1 MDTGV
6 SVQSYTASPAE
17 AFSASSRPV
26 AILFALFLLSLATDT
41 DIFNVD
47 VLQPFGN
54 TLRTNG
60 TPNAKGAVIRALILV
75 AAFALIAALINSG
88 VV

>member
-6 SVQSYTASPAE
+6 PVRSYAPAAGALSSV
-17 AFSASSRPV
+17 SRPA
-26 AILFALFLLSLATDT
+26 AILVMLFVLSLATDT
-41 DIFNVD
+41 DIFNAD

-54 TLRTNG
+54 TLRANG
-60 TPNAKGAVIRALILV
+60 SPNAKGAVLRALILV
-75 AAFALIAALINSG
+75 AAFALISALINSG